1 MSDYV
6 FQNRY
11 GVTAVLDKTTMNE
24 PKEIRFIYPD
34 YQEKFRIPDGDQV
47 IVTYPSGEVKAFTC
61 KYIDDYHVLVGNNS
75 FHICEFAEVLERRG
89 AHVYPFP
96 KST

>member
-34 YQEKFRIPDGDQV
+34 YQEKFRI
-47 IVTYPSGEVKAFTC
+47 
-61 KYIDDYHVLVGNNS
+61 
-75 FHICEFAEVLERRG
+75 
-89 AHVYPFP
+89 
-96 KST
+96 

>member
-11 GVTAVLDKTTMNE
+11 GVTAVLDRATMNE

-61 KYIDDYHVLVGNNS
+61 VVG
-75 FHICEFAEVLERRG
+75 R
-89 AHVYPFP
+89 
-96 KST
+96 